1 MKTVICAKMGLLVGV
16 VASLLLT
23 HQAAKGDFVFGEP
36 TLVPGL
42 NSSSA
47 DWGPSITADGLEL
60 YFSSNR
66 DHGID
71 MCYHDIWVA
80 KRATANESWGTP
92 INLGAPVNTSVPES
106 NPCVSADGLELY
118 FSDMFPD
125 LYLHFGCE
133 PRPGG
138 YVGGDL
144 WLSTRETRDD
154 PWGTPVN
161 LGPTVN
167 SPYYDDTPHI
177 SADGLSLYFSSQRL
191 TGANKYGATH
201 LFVATRK
208 TKDDPWSPPVDL
220 GPNLNNLGGVAWGLW
235 LSYPC
240 VSSDALSL
248 IFSGAGSYVPTQGDI
263 FVSRRAT
270 VVDPWGPP
278 TPLPAIS
285 TASHEEGVIISA
297 SDSMLYF
304 DRGDPFRTG
313 SPDPAL
319 VTCDLWQVKVTPQV
333 DFNGD
338 GIVSVLDVLV
348 LVENWG
354 VIGARNGPKTS
365 LCDVAPFPF
374 GDDVVDAM
382 DLLVLAEHMIEDVES
397 VSDMDNP
404 R

>member
-1 MKTVICAKMGLLVGV
+1 MGLWLGV
-16 VASLLLT
+16 VGSLLLG
-23 HQAAKGDFVFGEP
+23 QQVVRGDFLFGEP
-36 TLVPGL
+36 MKVPNV

-47 DWGPSITADGLEL
+47 EWGPSITADGLEL

-80 KRATANESWGTP
+80 KRATTHETWGTP
-92 INLGAPVNTSVPES
+92 VNLGAPVNTSGPES

-125 LYLHFGCE
+125 LYLHFGCQ

-138 YVGGDL
+138 YGRGDL
-144 WLSTRETRDD
+144 WVSTRKTRDG
-154 PWGTPVN
+154 PWGAPVN

-167 SPYYDDTPHI
+167 SPFYDDTPHI

-201 LFVATRK
+201 LFMATRK
-208 TKDDPWSPPVDL
+208 TKDDPWGSPVDL

-248 IFSGAGSYVPTQGDI
+248 IFSGAGSTVPTQGDI

-270 VVDPWGPP
+270 VVAPWGPP
-278 TPLPAIS
+278 TLLPAIS
-285 TASHEEGVIISA
+285 TGSHEEGVIISA

-313 SPDPAL
+313 APDPAL
-319 VTCDLWQVKVTPQV
+319 AACDLWQVKVTPKV
-333 DFNGD
+333 DFNAD
-338 GIVSVLDVLV
+338 GVVNVLDVLV
-348 LVENWG
+348 MAQNWG
-354 VIGARNGPKTS
+354 LIGDRGGPKTS
-365 LCDVAPFPF
+365 LCDIAPFPF
-374 GDDVVDAM
+374 GDGVVDAK
-382 DLLVLAEHMIEDVES
+382 DLLVLAEHMIENVADVKHVANVE
-397 VSDMDNP
+397 
-404 R
+404 